1 MIATIIAPYCA
12 VLNINSGWNAQN
24 KAFSGYFEPEKGPF
38 LHLGSRYWKG
48 KPTFCEQY
56 HNLYIKLL
64 HGTKKILNRWISIFF
79 QKRATLCHFLLIS
92 GSPSFRKFRAPFQIK
107 SAYQYWLVYQ
117 FWDLYHLCHNIF
129 SLPLDYGATTY
140 FGGRL
145 EVFEASRTTTSH

>member
-79 QKRATLCHFLLIS
+79 QKTGYSMPFSAHIRVPLIPEVSGTLPDQISISILTCVPILRPVSPLSQHFLFATRLVRT
-92 GSPSFRKFRAPFQIK
+92 GFLFLRAYLLQW
-107 SAYQYWLVYQ
+107 ARLV
-117 FWDLYHLCHNIF
+117 
-129 SLPLDYGATTY
+129 P
-140 FGGRL
+140 
-145 EVFEASRTTTSH
+145 